1 MRGNGSKRAALI
13 LWAAFAFVTWN
24 VVYDRNVYVAAVR
37 YTQQQIQRHQRGE
50 QVSSIEEA
58 FTPEL
63 GRAAL
68 RASAWGGAVL
78 LVGVALTA
86 LAARRTR
93 NS

>member
-1 MRGNGSKRAALI
+1 MRVSTAKKTALV
-13 LWAAFAFVTWN
+13 LWIAFAFVTWN
-24 VVYDRNVYVAAVR
+24 VVFDRHVYVAAVR
-37 YTQQQIQRHQRGE
+37 FTQQQIARHQRGE

-78 LVGVALTA
+78 VVGIVLAGA
-86 LAARRTR
+86 AARRTR